1 MEVLMGKSSSSM
13 GHLYHGYVSH
23 NQRVHPFTSWIQL
36 VCAKIYQAA
45 TFAQEKWLREGRP
58 QLVDLAQV
66 GDREENVELVV
77 PTSDVSIMWHIMKDD
92 DDDGYQWLLYNGYIM
107 IINGF

>member
-1 MEVLMGKSSSSM
+1 MEALMGKSSINGPSIPWLPE
-13 GHLYHGYVSH
+13 G
-23 NQRVHPFTSWIQL
+23 TSIYQL
-36 VCAKIYQAA
+36 VCANIYQAA
-45 TFAQEKWLREGRP
+45 TFAQEKWLRERRP

-92 DDDGYQWLLYNGYIM
+92 VNPLDLVPTPFLDQLCLLFFLKPID
-107 IINGF
+107 IH